1 MNHHEAV
8 RQAAVEKYL
17 LSEMLPAERDE
28 FEEHYFGCRDC
39 AADLRATAA
48 FLDEVN
54 KELGREAAAG
64 RSTPKFVP
72 VGSRSWAAFLW
83 RPAFVAP
90 AFALLLV
97 IIVYQNFPGS
107 ARVAGETA
115 RMGLPEI
122 LPTLSLIGAG
132 SRGGPIPVLTAS
144 KGQPA
149 LVLVDI
155 PAAEQFSRYDCALLA
170 PGGAALWR
178 VSIAPEQAR
187 DTVSIRIPAEHW
199 ERGDYTLLVQG
210 FAADAPESPVKVA
223 TYRFTVNTSD

>member
-1 MNHHEAV
+1 MNHQEAV
-8 RQAAVEKYL
+8 QQAAVEKYL
-17 LSEMLPAERDE
+17 LNEMPPAERDE
-28 FEEHYFGCRDC
+28 FEEHYFGCQEC
-39 AADLRATAA
+39 AADLRTTAA
-48 FLDEVN
+48 FLEEVN
-54 KELGREAAAG
+54 KELAREAAG
-64 RSTPKFVP
+64 RARPKLVP
-72 VGSRSWAAFLW
+72 VGKRSWAAFLW
-83 RPAFVAP
+83 RPALVAP

-107 ARVAGETA
+107 PQVAAETA

-132 SRGGPIPVLTAS
+132 SRGGPVPVLTAS

-155 PAAEQFSRYDCALLA
+155 PAAEQYSRYDCALMA
-170 PGGAALWR
+170 PGGAVLWR
-178 VSIAPEQAR
+178 VSIAPQQAR

-199 ERGDYTLLVQG
+199 ERGNYTLLVQG
-210 FAADAPESPVKVA
+210 FAAAAPESPVKVA

>member
-1 MNHHEAV
+1 MKHHEAV
-8 RQAAVEKYL
+8 QQAAVEKYL
-17 LSEMLPAERDE
+17 LNEMSTPERDE
-28 FEEHYFGCRDC
+28 FEEHYFGCQEC
-39 AADLRATAA
+39 AVDLRTTAA
-48 FLDEVN
+48 FLDEVHQ
-54 KELGREAAAG
+54 EFEREAAG
-64 RSTPKFVP
+64 RSQPKFVP
-72 VGSRSWAAFLW
+72 VGKRSWTAFLW

-97 IIVYQNFPGS
+97 IIVYQNFPS
-107 ARVAGETA
+107 SPRDAGETA

-149 LVLVDI
+149 LVLFDI
-155 PAAEQFSRYDCALLA
+155 PAAEQYSRYDCALMA

-178 VSIAPEQAR
+178 VSIAPQQAR

-199 ERGDYTLLVQG
+199 ERGNYTLLVQG
-210 FAADAPESPVKVA
+210 FTVAAPESPVKVA
-223 TYRFTVNTSD
+223 AYRFTVNTSD

>member
-8 RQAAVEKYL
+8 QQAAVEKYL
-17 LSEMLPAERDE
+17 LSEMAPAERDE
-28 FEEHYFGCRDC
+28 FEEHYFGCQEC
-39 AADLRATAA
+39 AAELRTTAA

-54 KELGREAAAG
+54 KVFRREAAG
-64 RSTPKFVP
+64 RSRQKFVP
-72 VGSRSWAAFLW
+72 VGNRSWAAFLW

-90 AFALLLV
+90 AFALLLA
-97 IIVYQNFPGS
+97 IIVYQSFPSS
-107 ARVAGETA
+107 ARVAGEPA

-155 PAAEQFSRYDCALLA
+155 PAAEPYSRYDCALQA
-170 PGGAALWR
+170 PGGAVLWR
-178 VSIAPEQAR
+178 VSIAPQQAR

-210 FAADAPESPVKVA
+210 FAAAAPQRPVEVA
-223 TYRFTVNTSD
+223 TYRFTVNTND

>member
-8 RQAAVEKYL
+8 QQAAVEKYL
-17 LSEMLPAERDE
+17 LNEMAPAERDE
-28 FEEHYFGCRDC
+28 FEEHYFGCQEC
-39 AADLRATAA
+39 AADLRTTAA

-54 KELGREAAAG
+54 KDLRREAAG
-64 RSTPKFVP
+64 RSRQKSLP
-72 VGSRSWAAFLW
+72 VGNRSWAAFLW

-90 AFALLLV
+90 AFALLLG
-97 IIVYQNFPGS
+97 IIVYQSFPGS

-155 PAAEQFSRYDCALLA
+155 PAAEQYSRYDCALMA
-170 PGGAALWR
+170 PGGAVLWR
-178 VSIAPEQAR
+178 VSIAPQQAR

-210 FAADAPESPVKVA
+210 IAAAAPESPVKVA

>member
-8 RQAAVEKYL
+8 QQAAIEKYL
-17 LSEMLPAERDE
+17 LSEMAPAERDE
-28 FEEHYFGCRDC
+28 FEEHYFGCQEC
-39 AADLRATAA
+39 AVDLRTTAA

-54 KELGREAAAG
+54 KEFERESAG
-64 RSTPKFVP
+64 RSQPKFVP
-72 VGSRSWAAFLW
+72 VGKRSWTAFLW

-97 IIVYQNFPGS
+97 IIGYQNFPS
-107 ARVAGETA
+107 SPRDAGETA

-149 LVLVDI
+149 LVLFDI
-155 PAAEQFSRYDCALLA
+155 PAAEQYSRYDCALMA
-170 PGGAALWR
+170 PGGAAVWR
-178 VSIAPEQAR
+178 VSIAPQQAR

-199 ERGDYTLLVQG
+199 ERGNYTLLVQG
-210 FAADAPESPVKVA
+210 FTVAAPESPVKVA